1 MAKHKVVTT
10 DAEIDRAI
18 RAAKQLAD
26 EPRVAQ
32 VEYRPG
38 HGLDL
43 LIMKMRD
50 GRRVLIPREDLEGLQ
65 HARREEIAEVEI
77 SPSGTA
83 LHWPRLDLD
92 YYVPNLLRHIYG
104 SKRWMSHVGRR
115 GGKAKSAAKA
125 EAARANGLKGG
136 RPATKHVG
144 MVA

>member
-1 MAKHKVVTT
+1 MAKHRVVTT
-10 DAEIDRAI
+10 DAEITRAL
-18 RAAKQLAD
+18 RAAKQLTD
-26 EPRVAQ
+26 EPRVVQ

-43 LIMKMRD
+43 LILKMSD
-50 GRRVLIPREDLEGLQ
+50 GRRVLIPREDMEGLQ

-77 SPSGTA
+77 SASGTA

-104 SKRWMSHVGRR
+104 SKRWMSHVGRS

-144 MVA
+144 KAA

>member
-1 MAKHKVVTT
+1 MAKHRVVTT

-18 RAAKQLAD
+18 AAAKELED

-43 LIMKMRD
+43 LILTMSD

-65 HARREEIAEVEI
+65 GARREEIAEVVI

-104 SKRWMSHVGRR
+104 SRRWMSHVGRL
-115 GGKAKSAAKA
+115 GGAVKSAAKV
-125 EAARANGLKGG
+125 RASRENGAKGG
-136 RPATKHVG
+136 RPRK
-144 MVA
+144 VA